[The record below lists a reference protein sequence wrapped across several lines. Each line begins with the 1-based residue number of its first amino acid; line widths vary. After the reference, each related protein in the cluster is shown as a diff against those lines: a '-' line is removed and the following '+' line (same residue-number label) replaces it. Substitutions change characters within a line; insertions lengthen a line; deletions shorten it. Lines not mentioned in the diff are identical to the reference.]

1 MCKKVFHS
9 AKSWYDKCSF
19 FASRN
24 LHCSSIIYRRNT
36 ITTQE
41 DLHMWLADKWKDY
54 EVIDCSQGEKLERWG
69 KYLLVRPDPQVIWDT
84 PKREKGWKR
93 MNGHYHRSSK
103 GGGEWE
109 FFDLPQEWTIHYNL
123 PINKEL
129 TFHLKPFSFKH
140 TGLFPEQAA
149 NWNWF
154 STLIADAVKAGR
166 PVKVL
171 NLFAYTGGATIA
183 AAAAGASV
191 THVDASK
198 GMVTWAKE
206 NAVSSGLGDAP
217 IRWLV
222 DDCVKFVER
231 EIRRGNHYDAII
243 MDPPS
248 YGRGPK
254 GEIWKIEESVYPLVQ
269 LCSQILTDDPLFF
282 LINSYTT
289 GLQPAVLSYM
299 MHTVLGKYNGT
310 ITAEEI
316 GLPVSSNG
324 LVLPCGASGR
334 FQAK

>member
-1 MCKKVFHS
+1 
-9 AKSWYDKCSF
+9 
-19 FASRN
+19 
-24 LHCSSIIYRRNT
+24 
-36 ITTQE
+36 
-41 DLHMWLADKWKDY
+41 MWLADSWKDY
-54 EVIDCSQGEKLERWG
+54 EVIDCSKGEKLERWG
-69 KYLLVRPDPQVIWDT
+69 DYILVRPDPQVIWDT
-84 PKREKGWKR
+84 PRREKGWHK
-93 MNGHYHRSSK
+93 MNAHYHRSKK

-109 FFDLPQEWTIHYNL
+109 FFDLPQQWSIHYRN
-123 PINKEL
+123 L
-129 TFHLKPFSFKH
+129 TFQLKPFSFKH

-149 NWNWF
+149 NWDWF
-154 STLIADAVKAGR
+154 SELIKKAGR

-198 GMVTWAKE
+198 GMVAWAKE
-206 NAVSSGLGDAP
+206 NAASSGLADAP
-217 IRWLV
+217 IRWIV

-254 GEIWKIEESVYPLVQ
+254 GEIWKIEESIHPLVKLCAQ
-269 LCSQILTDDPLFF
+269 LLVEKPLFF

-289 GLQPAVLSYM
+289 GLQPAVLSYLIG
-299 MHTVLGKYNGT
+299 TELKRFPGKV
-310 ITAEEI
+310 IADEI

-324 LVLPCGASGR
+324 LTLPCGASGR
-334 FQAK
+334 FEGI